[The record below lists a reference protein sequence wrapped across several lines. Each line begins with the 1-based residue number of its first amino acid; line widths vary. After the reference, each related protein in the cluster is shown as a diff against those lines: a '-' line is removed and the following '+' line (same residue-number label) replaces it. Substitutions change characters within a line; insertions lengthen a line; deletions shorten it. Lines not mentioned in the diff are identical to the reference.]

1 MPMSR
6 FRVEED
12 AEEPEEEVA
21 EEVEVTAAERR
32 GKALLT

>member
-1 MPMSR
+1 MSR

-12 AEEPEEEVA
+12 EEELAEDEA

-32 GKALLT
+32 G